1 MSQGSSA
8 NRKVLIIDRMHESI
22 VSFLTDAGFV
32 PDYQPNIT
40 PEEVHQKISEYAVLL
55 LRSKMPIDADMLAKA
70 SELKVIGRAGAG
82 LDQIDLDAV
91 KTRGIRLIHAP
102 EGNRD
107 AVAEHTV
114 GMLLALL
121 IKLQKADAE
130 VRQGIWDREGNR
142 GYELMGK
149 TVGLIGFG
157 CMGEAVARRLSGFGC
172 RILAFDKFRKG
183 FGSELVVEASL
194 EEVQQEADIVS
205 FHIPLTAEN
214 RALVDNAYLRQFKKD
229 IFLVNT
235 ARGEILPLDVL
246 REALESSK
254 IRGAALDVLEN
265 EKLNQLSSKQQEN
278 FDYLV
283 GSNRVILSPHVAG
296 WTYESYQK
304 INQVL
309 VSKLKNVF

>member
-1 MSQGSSA
+1 MSQV

-22 VSFLTDAGFV
+22 APLLEEAGFL
-32 PDYQPNIT
+32 PDYRPNIT
-40 PEEVHQKISEYAVLL
+40 PEEVYLHINEYAVLL
-55 LRSKMPIDADMLAKA
+55 LRSKMAIDAALLDKAK
-70 SELKVIGRAGAG
+70 ELKVIGRAGAG

-91 KTRGIRLIHAP
+91 KARGIQLIHAP

-121 IKLQKADAE
+121 INLQKANAQ
-130 VRQGIWDREGNR
+130 VREGLWDREGNR

-157 CMGEAVARRLSGFGC
+157 CMGQAVAERLTGFGC
-172 RILAFDKFRKG
+172 RIMAYDKFRKG
-183 FGSELVVEASL
+183 FGGDKVEEVSL
-194 EEVQQEADIVS
+194 EQLQNEADIVS

-214 RALVDNAYLRQFKKD
+214 KALVSKAYLDRFRKN
-229 IFLVNT
+229 IFLINT

-246 REALESSK
+246 RYGLESGK
-254 IRGAALDVLEN
+254 IRAVALDVLEN
-265 EKLNQLSSKQQEN
+265 EKLNQLSSKQQQN

-283 GSNRVILSPHVAG
+283 SSSRVILSPHVAG
-296 WTYESYQK
+296 WTHESYQK

-309 VSKLKNVF
+309 VNKLKNVF

>member
-1 MSQGSSA
+1 MAQA

-22 VSFLTDAGFV
+22 SPLLEDAGFV

-40 PEEVHQKISEYAVLL
+40 PDEVHKHINEYAVLL
-55 LRSKMPIDADMLAKA
+55 LRSKMPVDAALLDKAKD
-70 SELKVIGRAGAG
+70 LRVIGRAGAG
-82 LDQIDLDAV
+82 LDQIDLEAV
-91 KTRGIRLIHAP
+91 KARGIQLIHAP

-121 IKLQKADAE
+121 INLQKANAQ
-130 VRQGIWDREGNR
+130 VREGLWDREGNR

-157 CMGEAVARRLSGFGC
+157 CMGQAVAERLSGFGC
-172 RILAFDKFRKG
+172 QVMAYDKFRKG
-183 FGSELVVEASL
+183 FGSDKVAEVSL
-194 EEVQQEADIVS
+194 EQLQNEADIVS

-214 RALVDNAYLRQFKKD
+214 RALVDETYIDRFRKD
-229 IFLVNT
+229 IFLINT

-246 REALESSK
+246 RNGLESGK
-254 IRGAALDVLEN
+254 IRAAALDVLEN
-265 EKLNQLSSKQQEN
+265 EKLNQLSSKQQQN

-283 GSNRVILSPHVAG
+283 GSSQVILSPHVAG
-296 WTYESYQK
+296 WTHESYQK

-309 VSKLKNVF
+309 VSKLSNVF